1 MGLPVRTIAD
11 QTFQLAHAEETAIE
25 AVRLE
30 RCVFDNC
37 YATQC
42 TVRKVELMSCRAW
55 NCHLYSARIED
66 CRIDG
71 AAMTIRR
78 VGGGRGGRRMP
89 LFLWG
94 GTARH
99 VTLHGT
105 FGGIIW
111 NPPKAWGTGEDLD
124 ELNDVKKYYEGV
136 DWALDIREARFT
148 SGPTLRFGP
157 PGRLILRD
165 PKTQPLVTRAAA
177 AGGAWRAAGGGGIG
191 VWRGVVGGVVK
202 RAWPEEIVLIPSAG
216 EKAAEEGTSIQRPR
230 APGG

>member
-1 MGLPVRTIAD
+1 MRTIAD
-11 QTFQLAHAEETAIE
+11 QTFQLARAAESTIE

-37 YATQC
+37 YATQS
-42 TVRKVELMSCRAW
+42 TFRQVELLSCRAW
-55 NCHLYSARIED
+55 ACSLYSATIED

-71 AAMTIRR
+71 GAMTIGR
-78 VGGGRGGRRMP
+78 GRGGRRMP

-99 VTLHGT
+99 VTLRGT
-105 FGGIIW
+105 IGSIIW
-111 NPPKAWGTGEDLD
+111 NPPKAWGTGENLD
-124 ELNDVKKYYEGV
+124 ELNDIKKYYAAV

-148 SGPTLRFGP
+148 SGPSLRFGP

-177 AGGAWRAAGGGGIG
+177 SGGAWRAAGEELG
-191 VWRGVVGGVVK
+191 VWRVVLEGFVK
-202 RAWPEEIVLIPSAG
+202 RSWPEEMVIIPSAG
-216 EKAAEEGTSIQRPR
+216 KRAAEEVAGIERLRELGVAQ
-230 APGG
+230 

>member
-1 MGLPVRTIAD
+1 MRTIAD
-11 QTFQLAHAEETAIE
+11 QTFQFARAEASTIE

-30 RCVFDNC
+30 RCSFAQC
-37 YATQC
+37 SATEC
-42 TVRKVELMSCRAW
+42 TFRKVELLGCRTWSCS
-55 NCHLYSARIED
+55 LYSPTLED

-71 AAMTIRR
+71 GAMTVRS
-78 VGGGRGGRRMP
+78 GRSGRRSP

-105 FGGIIW
+105 FGGIVW

-124 ELNDVKKYYEGV
+124 ELNDVKKYYEAV

-148 SGPTLRFGP
+148 SSPTLRFGP

-165 PKTQPLVTRAAA
+165 PKIQPLVTRAAA
-177 AGGAWRAAGGGGIG
+177 EGGAWRALGWEVG
-191 VWRGVVGGVVK
+191 VWRVVLEEFVK
-202 RAWPEEIVLIPSAG
+202 RSWPEEIALIPSTG
-216 EKAAEEGTSIQRPR
+216 KKAAEDLAGLQRLR
-230 APGG
+230 ELGVAQ

>member
-1 MGLPVRTIAD
+1 MRTIAD

-42 TVRKVELMSCRAW
+42 TFRKVELMSCRAW

-78 VGGGRGGRRMP
+78 GGGGRGGRRMP

-111 NPPKAWGTGEDLD
+111 NPPKAWEGGENLD
-124 ELNDVKKYYEGV
+124 ELNDVKKYYEAV

-148 SGPTLRFGP
+148 SSPTLRFGP

-165 PKTQPLVTRAAA
+165 PKTHPLVTRAAA
-177 AGGAWRAAGGGGIG
+177 AGGAWRAAGGEIA
-191 VWRGVVGGVVK
+191 VWRVVLEEFVK
-202 RAWPEEIVLIPSAG
+202 RSWPEEIVLIPSAG
-216 EKAAEEGTSIQRPR
+216 KKAAEEVAGIQRLR
-230 APGG
+230 ELGVAQ